1 MKPEALMLEEL
12 YKQAR
17 NEAIVPGARPVMEL
31 PPSQVSSDDKGRVF
45 VDLRAVIDQLQIFI
59 SKGN

>member
-17 NEAIVPGARPVMEL
+17 SEVIVGRPVMEL
-31 PPSQVSSDDKGRVF
+31 PAQQVSCDAKGRIF

-59 SKGN
+59 AKGN